1 MTTDVDPEQYCREI
15 EAYLCR
21 KNDGHLIRIVGPSF
35 ERVCGWAARGVP
47 FKIACHGID
56 RYFERYYA
64 KGGRR
69 RPVQIDFCEADV
81 LDAFDAWRRAVG
93 VRATAATEEPGPP
106 RTGLNTHLAR
116 VILRLAARR
125 AEASVTEGLGQI
137 LELAANEA
145 VEFKQLSSPVRGETR
160 ARVLARLGEL
170 DREMIAASRRE
181 CPPEMLKV
189 LRQEAAEQLAPF
201 RERMPAEVYERS
213 LEAAVDRLIRERE
226 RLPTLTLE

>member
-1 MTTDVDPEQYCREI
+1 MTSEEYCREI

-35 ERVCGWAARGVP
+35 ERVRGWAERGIP

-56 RYFERYYA
+56 HYFERYYV
-64 KGGRR
+64 KGPRR

-93 VRATAATEEPGPP
+93 VGIGAAEDASLP
-106 RTGLNTHLAR
+106 RTGLATHLERLIA
-116 VILRLAARR
+116 RLAARR
-125 AEASVTEGLGQI
+125 AEPSVTDDLGRM

-145 VEFKQLSSPVRGETR
+145 VEFTQLGSPVRGDAR

-170 DREMIAASRRE
+170 DREMIDVVRRE
-181 CPPEMLKV
+181 CPPETLKL

-201 RERMPAEVYERS
+201 RERMPAEAYERS
-213 LEAAVDRLIRERE
+213 LEAAEDRLIRERE

>member
-1 MTTDVDPEQYCREI
+1 MDPEQYCREI
-15 EAYLCR
+15 EVYLCR

-35 ERVCGWAARGVP
+35 ERVRGWAARGIP

-64 KGGRR
+64 KGPRR

-93 VRATAATEEPGPP
+93 VRVSTAAEDASPR
-106 RTGLNTHLAR
+106 RTGLGTHLGR

-145 VEFKQLSSPVRGETR
+145 VEFTQLGSPVRGDTR

-170 DREMIAASRRE
+170 DREMIDTVRRE
-181 CPPEMLKV
+181 CPPEALTL
-189 LRQEAAEQLAPF
+189 LRQEAVAQLAPF
-201 RERMPAEVYERS
+201 RERMPADAYGRS

>member
-1 MTTDVDPEQYCREI
+1 
-15 EAYLCR
+15 
-21 KNDGHLIRIVGPSF
+21 
-35 ERVCGWAARGVP
+35 
-47 FKIACHGID
+47 
-56 RYFERYYA
+56 
-64 KGGRR
+64 
-69 RPVQIDFCEADV
+69 VQIDFCEADV

-93 VRATAATEEPGPP
+93 VGVSRVTDDASPP
-106 RTGLNTHLAR
+106 RTGLGTHLSR

-145 VEFKQLSSPVRGETR
+145 VEFTQLGSPVRGDTR

-170 DREMIAASRRE
+170 DREMIDASRRE
-181 CPPEMLKV
+181 GPPETLML
-189 LRQEAAEQLAPF
+189 LRQEAVEQLAPF
-201 RERMPAEVYERS
+201 RERMPADAYERS